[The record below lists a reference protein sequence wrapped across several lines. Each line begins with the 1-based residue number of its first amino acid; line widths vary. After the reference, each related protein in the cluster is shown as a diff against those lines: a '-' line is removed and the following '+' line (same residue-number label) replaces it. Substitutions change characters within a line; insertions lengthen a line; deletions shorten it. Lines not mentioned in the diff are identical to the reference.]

1 MKKLNRL
8 TPAYKDNL
16 WGGTRLKERYNK
28 NTDMEIL
35 AESWELSSHPD
46 GQSLVNGVPL
56 YDAVTE
62 EPEVLGTKCP
72 VKDIP
77 LLIKFIDAK
86 QDLSIQV
93 HPDDEYARRVEGDNG
108 KTEMWY
114 ILEAAPGAHI
124 FLGTNESMTKEEFKE
139 RIDDHSITQYLNL
152 VPVKQGDVFLV
163 RSGTLHAIGGGCL
176 LIEIQERSNVT
187 YRVYDYDRRDKDGN
201 PRELHVDKALE
212 VTNLEPYEYKT
223 REERI
228 LSDNRD
234 GAVELLRETEYF
246 HTYAY
251 LVRHQLSFTADET
264 SFVSLTMT
272 GGEGV
277 VETDGE
283 MEILKQG
290 DSLFIP
296 AGSGKITIRGNCEAV
311 VVTL

>member
-28 NTDMEIL
+28 NTDLEIL

-46 GQSLVNGVPL
+46 GQSLVNV
-56 YDAVTE
+56 
-62 EPEVLGTKCP
+62 
-72 VKDIP
+72 
-77 LLIKFIDAK
+77 
-86 QDLSIQV
+86 SIQV

-124 FLGTNESMTKEEFKE
+124 FLGTNESMTKKEFRE

-201 PRELHVDKALE
+201 TRELYIDKALE
-212 VTNLEPYEYKT
+212 VTTLEPYEYKT

-228 LSDNRD
+228 ISDSRD

>member
-56 YDAVTE
+56 YDAITE

-124 FLGTNESMTKEEFKE
+124 FLGTNESMTKKSLGNALMTI
-139 RIDDHSITQYLNL
+139 RSHSI
-152 VPVKQGDVFLV
+152 
-163 RSGTLHAIGGGCL
+163 
-176 LIEIQERSNVT
+176 
-187 YRVYDYDRRDKDGN
+187 
-201 PRELHVDKALE
+201 
-212 VTNLEPYEYKT
+212 
-223 REERI
+223 
-228 LSDNRD
+228 
-234 GAVELLRETEYF
+234 
-246 HTYAY
+246 
-251 LVRHQLSFTADET
+251 
-264 SFVSLTMT
+264 
-272 GGEGV
+272 
-277 VETDGE
+277 
-283 MEILKQG
+283 
-290 DSLFIP
+290 
-296 AGSGKITIRGNCEAV
+296 
-311 VVTL
+311 

>member
-8 TPAYKDNL
+8 TAAYKDNL
-16 WGGTRLKERYNK
+16 WGGTRLKQRYHK
-28 NTDMEIL
+28 DTDMEIL

-46 GQSLVNGVPL
+46 GQSLVEGVPL
-56 YDAVTE
+56 YEAVTK

-114 ILEAAPGAHI
+114 ILEADPGAHI
-124 FLGTNESMTKEEFKE
+124 FLGTNKFMTREEFMAH
-139 RIDDHSITQYLNL
+139 IDDHTIMNDLNL
-152 VPVKQGDVFLV
+152 VPVKRGDIFLV

-187 YRVYDYDRRDKDGN
+187 YRVYDYDRRDKNGN
-201 PRELHVDKALE
+201 TRELHVEKALE

-223 REERI
+223 REEAI

-246 HTYAY
+246 HTYSY
-251 LVRHQLSFTADET
+251 LVRHQLSFEADVT

-272 GGEGV
+272 EGEGV
-277 VETDGE
+277 VEAGNE

-296 AGSGKITIRGNCEAV
+296 AGSGTVMIRGNCEAV

>member
-8 TPAYKDNL
+8 TAAYKDNL
-16 WGGTRLKERYNK
+16 WGGTRLKETYNK
-28 NTDMEIL
+28 QTDLDIL

-56 YDAVTE
+56 FDAVTA
-62 EPEVLGTKCP
+62 EPQVLGTRCP

-77 LLIKFIDAK
+77 LLIKFIDAR

-93 HPDDEYARRVEGDNG
+93 HPNDEYARRVEGDNG

-124 FLGTNESMTKEEFKE
+124 FLGVNEAMTKEQFLASIE
-139 RIDDHSITQYLNL
+139 DHSIINYLNL
-152 VPVKQGDVFLV
+152 VPVKRGDVFLV

-201 PRELHVDKALE
+201 PRELHIEKAME
-212 VTNLEPYEYKT
+212 VTSLEPYEYKT

-228 LSDNRD
+228 ISDNRD

-246 HTYAY
+246 HTYSY
-251 LVRHQLSFTADET
+251 LVRHRLSFTADET

-272 GGEGV
+272 EGEGV
-277 VETDGE
+277 VEAGEE

-296 AGSGKITIRGNCEAV
+296 AGSGEITIRGNCEAV